1 MRWVIVFIL
10 LIGVTPI
17 FGQSSNE
24 RTQKLQKNYQSG
36 NNYRTPYNRPPVVR
50 PPVVRPPVVRPPV
63 VRPPITPYYINPLPN
78 YYWDDWRFGGWNRP
92 QINNYYYGTTPIYR
106 GGGGNTSIGATP
118 TYKTPKTE
126 LKNTLGISFPI
137 NPNYEPAIGVYYSVG
152 SEDVFIT
159 HCKFPLI
166 TFDYYDNITLWEV
179 MNWGDMYL
187 KTDKTFFEF
196 TIGYGKKI
204 KYITPYAG
212 VGFVTIK
219 EYPQYFD
226 EYYILGTMGRYNILG
241 DVETRPQLTTGIMLN
256 KGYFNANLGVSF
268 VGVPNVSIGGGFNF

>member
-1 MRWVIVFIL
+1 MRWVILCIL
-10 LIGVTPI
+10 LMGVTPI

-24 RTQKLQKNYQSG
+24 RTQKLQKNYQSRG
-36 NNYRTPYNRPPVVR
+36 SYNYHTPYRPPVVR
-50 PPVVRPPVVRPPV
+50 Q
-63 VRPPITPYYINPLPN
+63 PIIRSPYYVAPLPN
-78 YYWDDWRFGGWNRP
+78 YYWNDWRMGDWNRP
-92 QINNYYYGTTPIYR
+92 QINNYYYGTTPTYR
-106 GGGGNTSIGATP
+106 GNNTPTNVTP
-118 TYKTPKTE
+118 TYKAPKTE

-137 NPNYEPAIGVYYSVG
+137 NLNYEPAMGMYYSVG

-159 HCKFPLI
+159 HCKFSLI

-179 MNWGDMYL
+179 MSWGDMYL
-187 KTDKTFFEF
+187 KTNKTFFEF

-226 EYYILGTMGRYNILG
+226 EFYSLGTMGRYNILG

-268 VGVPNVSIGGGFNF
+268 VGVPNVSVGGGFNF